1 MELNAARIFVKDLE
15 SAKNFYSATLGLV
28 VKADGSEYGYCVFKA
43 GSIDLVVESVADDAP
58 EEDRVLVG
66 RFTGLSFTVQDI
78 EAKQQ
83 ELAARGVRFTG
94 LPEKQSW
101 GGILATLQDPSG
113 NELQIVQHPAA
124 A

>member
-1 MELNAARIFVKDLE
+1 MQLNAARIFVKDLE
-15 SAKNFYSATLGLV
+15 SAKNFYLAKLGLV
-28 VKADGSEYGYCVFKA
+28 VKADGTEYGYCVFKA
-43 GSIDLVVESVADDAP
+43 GNTDLVVETVADDAP

-66 RFTGLSFTVQDI
+66 RFTGLSFAVPGI
-78 EAKQQ
+78 EAKHL

-101 GGILATLQDPSG
+101 GGVLATLQDPSG

>member
-1 MELNAARIFVKDLE
+1 
-15 SAKNFYSATLGLV
+15 
-28 VKADGSEYGYCVFKA
+28 
-43 GSIDLVVESVADDAP
+43 
-58 EEDRVLVG
+58 
-66 RFTGLSFTVQDI
+66 LSFTVQDI
-78 EAKQQ
+78 ETKHQ